1 MIQPGNEAPIISCQ
15 SHHCIC
21 FYFIFVKHI
30 RDMKERLQQLLQD
43 KKLSAN
49 KLAEMLGI
57 QPSGISHILAG
68 RNKPSI
74 DFVTKLLLA
83 FPDLNPDWF
92 ILGTGSMCRTQSTA
106 QPSSA
111 AEAAESATS
120 TSHQPPHPVI
130 PAVNTTHTPTQTNVT
145 AQSDTPDTPAP
156 HNSARK
162 TAQVDPSTSQGVLD
176 FSVTD
181 LPGNDPVTP
190 FSPQPSTS
198 PASIHAIQ
206 RQIRR
211 VMIFYTDHTVESFD
225 YTDR

>member
-1 MIQPGNEAPIISCQ
+1 MRAPIISCQ

-120 TSHQPPHPVI
+120 TSHQPPQSRHTCRQHDPYAHSNQCDR
-130 PAVNTTHTPTQTNVT
+130 AVGHTRHTRATQFRTKNCAGRSLDIARRPGFLGDRSAEQRSGYTVLTATIDVTCIHSRNPT
-145 AQSDTPDTPAP
+145 SDSPC
-156 HNSARK
+156 H
-162 TAQVDPSTSQGVLD
+162 D
-176 FSVTD
+176 FLYGSH
-181 LPGNDPVTP
+181 G
-190 FSPQPSTS
+190 
-198 PASIHAIQ
+198 
-206 RQIRR
+206 R
-211 VMIFYTDHTVESFD
+211 IF
-225 YTDR
+225 

>member
-83 FPDLNPDWF
+83 FPDLNGDRLHVSHTIDRPT
-92 ILGTGSMCRTQSTA
+92 IICRRGSRIGNLDE
-106 QPSSA
+106 P
-111 AEAAESATS
+111 
-120 TSHQPPHPVI
+120 
-130 PAVNTTHTPTQTNVT
+130 
-145 AQSDTPDTPAP
+145 PAP
-156 HNSARK
+156 ASRHTCRQHDPYAHSNQCDRAVGHTRHTRATQFRTKNCAGRSLDIARRPGFLGDRSAEQRSGYTVL
-162 TAQVDPSTSQGVLD
+162 TATIDVTCIHSRNPTSDSPCHD
-176 FSVTD
+176 FLYGSH
-181 LPGNDPVTP
+181 G
-190 FSPQPSTS
+190 
-198 PASIHAIQ
+198 
-206 RQIRR
+206 R
-211 VMIFYTDHTVESFD
+211 IF
-225 YTDR
+225 